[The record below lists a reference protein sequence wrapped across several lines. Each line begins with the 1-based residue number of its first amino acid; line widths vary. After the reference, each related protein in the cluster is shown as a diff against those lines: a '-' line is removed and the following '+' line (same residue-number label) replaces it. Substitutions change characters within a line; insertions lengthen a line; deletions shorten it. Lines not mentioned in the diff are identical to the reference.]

1 MGTLLARNRL
11 GAPAGLESRPVS
23 PAVSR
28 LPGLGF
34 LGRVSDVTVDAQ
46 GIRARSRQE
55 VVLDVFFDG
64 RRILSFWLHR
74 DGVRVGNG
82 WLFAWPKTLRE
93 FLDGTAEVRVAVTRT
108 GEEVFAGEI
117 SFGAGQGRVEI
128 VNQNGQPVSLDK
140 YLRRV
145 VAFDTRSRE
154 ELEPLLDATAE
165 VIAVLRD
172 VGIEAFLAY
181 GTLLGAYRDG
191 AVIGN
196 DSDADLGYVSHHT
209 HPVDVIRE
217 SFQIQRALIGRGYR
231 ITRYSALAFKVD
243 VEEGDGT
250 IRGLDV
256 FGGFLMDG
264 HLHLM
269 GEIREP
275 YEKSWIYPLGT
286 TTLEGRTF
294 PAPADPDKLLTATY
308 GASWRVPDPAFHF
321 EPPAATYRRLNG
333 WFRGLRVGRARWD
346 RIYSRVLK
354 GVPGPS
360 PFIEWVAS
368 MEGALG
374 TYVDVGC
381 GRGADVLYMS
391 ERGEPSLGLDF
402 QPRAFALADRKAVDN
417 HLATYWTMN
426 LLEIRQVL
434 ATGSV
439 IAHRSGRT
447 VVTARHLVDATKR
460 SARDQLWRLCRMML
474 AGEAGGK
481 LYLEFLA
488 VNGTDGYA
496 GKQRVRR
503 RKPAKIVAELEQAGA
518 TVVHRETIP
527 VSHQPGASKVC
538 RLIVEW
544 RREDG

>member
-1 MGTLLARNRL
+1 M
-11 GAPAGLESRPVS
+11 S
-23 PAVSR
+23 PALSR
-28 LPGLGF
+28 VPGLGF
-34 LGRVSDVTVDAQ
+34 LDRVSDVTVDAD
-46 GIRARSRQE
+46 GVRARSRQE
-55 VVLDVFFDG
+55 VVLDVFFDH
-64 RRILSFWLHR
+64 RRIVSFWLHR
-74 DGVRVGNG
+74 DGVRAGDR
-82 WLFAWPKTLRE
+82 WFFAWPKTLRE
-93 FLDGTAEVRVAVTRT
+93 FLDGTTEVRVAVTRT
-108 GEEVFAGEI
+108 GERLFAQEVT
-117 SFGAGQGRVEI
+117 FGSGTGRVQV
-128 VNQNGQPVSLDK
+128 VNQNGQPISLDK

-145 VAFDTRSRE
+145 VAFDTRSAE
-154 ELEPLLDATAE
+154 ELEPMLDAIDE
-165 VIAVLRD
+165 VLAALRE

-181 GTLLGAYRDG
+181 GTLLGGFRDG
-191 AVIGN
+191 KVIGN

-217 SFQIQRALIGRGYR
+217 SFQIQRALVAVGYR

-275 YEKSWIYPLGT
+275 YDKSWIYPLGT

-294 PAPADPDKLLTATY
+294 PAPADPDRLLTATY

-321 EPPAATYRRLNG
+321 EPPTTTSRRLNG

-346 RIYSRVLK
+346 RIYSKVLK

-374 TYVDVGC
+374 TFVDVGC

-391 ERGEPSLGLDF
+391 ERGEPSIGLDF
-402 QPRAFALADRKAVDN
+402 QPRAFAAAERSAVDN

-434 ATGSV
+434 ATGAV
-439 IAHRSGRT
+439 MAHRAGRT
-447 VVTARHLVDATKR
+447 VICARHVVDATKR
-460 SARDQLWRLCRMML
+460 PARDQLWRLCRMML
-474 AGEAGGK
+474 SGEAGGK
-481 LYLEFLA
+481 LYVEFLA
-488 VNGTDGYA
+488 INGTDGYA
-496 GKQRVRR
+496 GRQRVRR
-503 RKPAKIVAELEQAGA
+503 RKAAKIVAELEQAGA
-518 TVVHRETIP
+518 TIVHRETMA
-527 VSHQPGASKVC
+527 VSHEPGASQVC

>member
-1 MGTLLARNRL
+1 MSPALARIGR
-11 GAPAGLESRPVS
+11 
-23 PAVSR
+23 
-28 LPGLGF
+28 LGF
-34 LGRVSDVTVDAQ
+34 LDRVRDVTVDAE
-46 GIRARSRQE
+46 GVWARSRQE

-64 RRILSFWLHR
+64 RRIVSFWLQR
-74 DGVRVGNG
+74 DGVRSGEG

-93 FLDGTAEVRVAVTRT
+93 FLDGVAEVRVAVTGT
-108 GEEVFAGEI
+108 GEALFAGEV
-117 SFGAGQGRVEI
+117 SFGSGKGRVEV
-128 VNQNGQPVSLDK
+128 VNQNGQPISLDK

-154 ELEPLLDATAE
+154 ELEPMLDAIDEVLTA
-165 VIAVLRD
+165 LRG
-172 VGIEAFLAY
+172 VGVEAFLAY
-181 GTLLGAYRDG
+181 GTLLGAFRDG
-191 AVIGN
+191 KVIGN

-217 SFQIQRALIGRGYR
+217 SFQVQRALIGLGYR

-243 VEEGDGT
+243 VQEPDGT

-264 HLHLM
+264 NLHLM

-275 YEKSWIYPLGT
+275 YEKSWIYPLAT

-294 PAPADPDKLLTATY
+294 PAPADPARLLAAAY

-321 EPPAATYRRLNG
+321 EPPVTTVRRLNG

-354 GVPGPS
+354 GMPGPS

-374 TYVDVGC
+374 TFVDVGC
-381 GRGADVLYMS
+381 GRGADVIYMS
-391 ERGEPSLGLDF
+391 QRGEPSFGLDF
-402 QPRAFALADRKAVDN
+402 QPRAFAAAEQATLEN
-417 HLATYWTMN
+417 YFATYWTMN

-434 ATGSV
+434 ATGAV
-439 IAHRSGRT
+439 VANRPGRT

-460 SARDQLWRLCRMML
+460 PARDNLWRLCRMML

-481 LYLEFLA
+481 LYVEFLA
-488 VNGTDGYA
+488 SSGTDGYA
-496 GKQRVRR
+496 GRHRVRR
-503 RKPAKIVAELEQAGA
+503 RKPAKIVAELEKAGA
-518 TVVHRETIP
+518 RIVDREKIP
-527 VSHQPGASKVC
+527 VSHEPGASQVC